1 MWRASRRLYAKAS
14 KKSRK
19 NSAFSSAAR
28 WLLGLCASLY
38 FASLVYAPALSGS
51 FGRAAHQAL
60 VRLLGLPTYFIPVF
74 LAAVLFQYFHKDASR
89 MRLAA
94 LGSLIALA
102 DLCVGFSLFGQ
113 WLFANPAAGGGA
125 FGHAVEQ
132 ALYGSVGGFGTL
144 AIVLALLLL
153 SLHLAFG
160 IHWSRLAVQGFKTL
174 VADYRNWQKARR
186 DLALE
191 LKRARLEQEKALAAK
206 TAADKAAAPA
216 PQNSAAPEPVK
227 PAMVIR
233 EEKSKAAARAHAP
246 AKAPPPPAP
255 GSPFAN
261 YQAPALDLLQPP
273 PPSSERGKPS
283 QEELTLA
290 AQELE
295 KTLKSF
301 GVEASVSGCSPGP
314 VITRYELSPAP
325 GVKVSS
331 IVSLENDIALS
342 MKARGIRIIAPIPG
356 KAAVGVEIPNHKPAM
371 VVLRDI
377 LGTPIL
383 PPQAPPLSFAL
394 GLSADGEPAAVDLQK
409 MPHLLVAGATNS
421 GKSVAL
427 HALVMSILMRR
438 RPDEVKFLMIDPK
451 RLELTFYDGIPHLFD
466 PTAPCEEAGVIT
478 SPKAAAKSLGALVKL
493 MEKRYE
499 KFQHMGVRNIDAYN
513 EEADKN
519 EMEREFF
526 VVVIIDELAD
536 LMLVSQ
542 ERVEDAIQRLTQMAR
557 AVGIH
562 LVLAT
567 QRPSVDVIT
576 GVIKANLP
584 ARLAMQ
590 VISRVDSK
598 VILDGVG
605 AESLQ
610 GRGDMLYLAAGAQR
624 PERCQGAYVSEQEIR
639 AVVKHLKAQ
648 GKPSYPMLET
658 MAAAS
663 STDDLASFGVEPLE
677 FSQALKLV
685 LERRR
690 VSQDLLKSQFG
701 SSARATNLLSLL
713 EIKEMIFKPE
723 GSNRWEINF
732 DRIEEYMRQYFPQVP
747 LGNGRS

>member
-1 MWRASRRLYAKAS
+1 MWRASRRSYAKAS

-38 FASLVYAPALSGS
+38 FTSLVYAPLLSGS
-51 FGRAAHQAL
+51 FGRAAHEVL
-60 VRLLGLPTYFIPVF
+60 IRLLGLPTYFIPIF
-74 LAAVLFQYFHKDASR
+74 LAAVLFQYFHKDSSR

-102 DLCVGFSLFGQ
+102 DLCVAASLFGR
-113 WLFANPAAGGGA
+113 WLFSNPAAGGGA
-125 FGHAVEQ
+125 FGKAVEQ
-132 ALYGSVGGFGTL
+132 ALYGSVGGLGTL

-160 IHWSRLAVQGFKTL
+160 IHWSRLVVQGFNTL

-186 DLALE
+186 ELALE
-191 LKRARLEQEKALAAK
+191 LKRARLEQEKNQAAK
-206 TAADKAAAPA
+206 AVVAKASAPP
-216 PQNSAAPEPVK
+216 PQNSAAAEAAK

-233 EEKSKAAARAHAP
+233 EEKSKPASRAHAP

-255 GSPFAN
+255 GSPYAN
-261 YQAPALDLLQPP
+261 YQAPPPDLLQPP
-273 PPSSERGKPS
+273 PPSTERGKPS

-331 IVSLENDIALS
+331 IVTLENDIALS

-377 LGTPIL
+377 LGTPVL

-394 GLSADGEPAAVDLQK
+394 GLSADGEPTAVDLQK

-639 AVVKHLKAQ
+639 AVVKHLKTQ

-732 DRIEEYMRQYFPQVP
+732 DHIEDYMRQYFPQVP
-747 LGNGRS
+747 LGK